1 MSRSA
6 PVARLLIIGRAPRR
20 RVHETGMPGFEWKAL
35 PALQERVGTVLAA
48 EDNDGVHNQV

>member
-1 MSRSA
+1 
-6 PVARLLIIGRAPRR
+6 
-20 RVHETGMPGFEWKAL
+20 MPGFEWKAL